1 MTDSPSLP
9 PASDARAA
17 GTLDRPVGTTEDH
30 CVFECGGQVFATS
43 LAAVREVLSGKLAT
57 PVPQAPPAL
66 VGVVELHGDVL
77 PVVQPTTLLGMV
89 TRPYTPADPIV
100 VLSSRDVKIGLA
112 VDRVRHVRAI
122 DPTSLTSA
130 THDCYRGWWAG
141 STPPVA
147 VLDVDAVVSRAV
159 RMVAAHLQ
167 DDLPGA
173 ARSPR
178 RDRGPCGS
186 S

>member
-1 MTDSPSLP
+1 MTDTLSVP

-17 GTLDRPVGTTEDH
+17 GNPDRASGSTEDH
-30 CVFECGGQVFATS
+30 CVFECSGRVFAIS

-77 PVVQPTTLLGMV
+77 PVVQPTALLGMV

-159 RMVAAHLQ
+159 RVVAAQLQ
-167 DDLPGA
+167 DALPGA
-173 ARSPR
+173 TRSPGTDGR
-178 RDRGPCGS
+178 ACGS

>member
-1 MTDSPSLP
+1 MTDTPSLAA
-9 PASDARAA
+9 ASDVRAA
-17 GTLDRPVGTTEDH
+17 GSSDRPIGTTEDH
-30 CVFECGGQVFATS
+30 CVFECSGRVFAIS

-77 PVVQPTTLLGMV
+77 PVVQPTALLAMV
-89 TRPYTPADPIV
+89 TRAYTPADPIV
-100 VLSSRDVKIGLA
+100 VLSSRDIKIGLA

-122 DPTSLTSA
+122 DPTSLTAA

-147 VLDVDAVVSRAV
+147 VLDVDAVVRRAV
-159 RMVAAHLQ
+159 RMVATHLQ
-167 DDLPGA
+167 DALPGA
-173 ARSPR
+173 TGGPR
-178 RDRGPCGS
+178 RDGSPCGGS
-186 S
+186 